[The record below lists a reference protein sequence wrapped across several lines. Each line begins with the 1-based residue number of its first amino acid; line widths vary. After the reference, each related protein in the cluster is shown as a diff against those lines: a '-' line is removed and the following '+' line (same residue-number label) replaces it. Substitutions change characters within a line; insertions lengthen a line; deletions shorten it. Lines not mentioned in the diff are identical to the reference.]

1 VIVLLGGLTTNLAW
15 TVYLNIK
22 NKTGKDYTNTS
33 TPLLSNYIFCAMAGV
48 TWYLQFFFYGMGS
61 TQMGKYDFSSWTL
74 HMAFIIVFSNLWG
87 LYFREW
93 QGSSSKTFRI
103 MITGIAV
110 VILSTV
116 VVGYGNYLGSF
127 E

>member
-1 VIVLLGGLTTNLAW
+1 
-15 TVYLNIK
+15 
-22 NKTGKDYTNTS
+22 
-33 TPLLSNYIFCAMAGV
+33 
-48 TWYLQFFFYGMGS
+48 MGS

-74 HMAFIIVFSNLWG
+74 HMAFIIIFSNLWG

-93 QGSSSKTFRI
+93 QGSSVRTFRI
-103 MITGIAV
+103 MIVGISV

-116 VVGYGNYLGSF
+116 VVGYGNYLGSL